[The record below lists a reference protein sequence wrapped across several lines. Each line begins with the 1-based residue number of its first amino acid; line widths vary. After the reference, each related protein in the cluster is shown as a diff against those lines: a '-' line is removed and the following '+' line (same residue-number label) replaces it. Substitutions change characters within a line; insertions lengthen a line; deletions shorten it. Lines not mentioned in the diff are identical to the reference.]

1 MKAKFRRK
9 RREIKDR
16 LTTLEFDER
25 KDNLEEKENSYERE
39 LERKKKEKRETIG
52 NILKERGIIQNNIYL
67 YII

>member
-39 LERKKKEKRETIG
+39 LERKKKEKRD
-52 NILKERGIIQNNIYL
+52 LKAGYSKMKE
-67 YII
+67 